1 MLGELKLKKKKTYS
15 KHDLKREVQN
25 TRIVVSMLSQRFL
38 NLEKVLQLYIEMN
51 KHDKKFEKFLDG
63 KSKEKEVSE
72 YKQPKR
78 K

>member
-1 MLGELKLKKKKTYS
+1 MAKRKASYS
-15 KHDLKREVQN
+15 KHDLRRAMEN
-25 TRIVVSMLSQRFL
+25 TRTIVSMLSQRLF
-38 NLEKVLQLYIEMN
+38 NLEKVVQLYVEMN
-51 KHDKKFEKFLDG
+51 KDDKKFEKFLDG